1 MPENLTWDQR
11 AGYVT
16 NSPTGVNSDTLIGSV
31 VSMHF
36 WRSRFCDGRST
47 VLATPETLPCTSMSY
62 ASAKNYSSHFVGSS
76 LGKLLLRLREPHRVC
91 RKCAVRC
98 DPVCAK
104 ALLFNTRPECF
115 RAGLFWR

>member
-1 MPENLTWDQR
+1 MVMAPVPVKLP
-11 AGYVT
+11 V
-16 NSPTGVNSDTLIGSV
+16 
-31 VSMHF
+31 
-36 WRSRFCDGRST
+36 RSSR
-47 VLATPETLPCTSMSY
+47 LAQ
-62 ASAKNYSSHFVGSS
+62 
-76 LGKLLLRLREPHRVC
+76 VC